1 MLQSGPV
8 TERTQPASSAPR
20 ATAPADVLV
29 TRAFAPAAMEWLRRE
44 CTVHALY
51 GAPDREALLREVG
64 PRVRAAIGF
73 GAVTA
78 AMIDA
83 MPGLEIIA
91 STGVGYDHVDVDAA
105 LRRGIVVTNT
115 PGVLDDA
122 VADTALALLLAVER
136 RIVAAD
142 RFVRA
147 GRWAAHEA
155 FPFTR
160 HLGDLTLGIL
170 GLGRIGLAVARRAE
184 PFGMRVAYHN
194 RRPRADV
201 PYAYHATPLALANA
215 CDVLMCIVPGGA
227 ETRHLVDEAVLRA
240 LGPQGTLVNIARG
253 SVVDESALVRCL
265 QDGTLGAA
273 ALDVYDREPHVPPEL
288 FALEQVVLAPHVG
301 SATHST
307 RRAMADLAV
316 RNVLARLAGEPVLTP
331 IPECAELAR

>member
-1 MLQSGPV
+1 M
-8 TERTQPASSAPR
+8 
-20 ATAPADVLV
+20 PADVLV
-29 TRAFAPAAMEWLRRE
+29 TRAFAASSLQWLRAE
-44 CTVHALY
+44 CTVHTLY
-51 GAPDREALLREVG
+51 DAPDRDALLREVA

-73 GAVTA
+73 GAVDA

-83 MPGLEIIA
+83 MPQLEIIA
-91 STGVGYDHVDVDAA
+91 STGVGYDHIDVGAA

-122 VADTALALLLAVER
+122 VADTALALILAVER

-147 GRWAAHEA
+147 GRWARES

-184 PFGMRVAYHN
+184 PFGMRVEYHN
-194 RRPRADV
+194 RRPRPDV
-201 PYAYHATPLALANA
+201 PYPYHPTLLELAAA
-215 CDVLMCIVPGGA
+215 SDVLVCIVPGGP
-227 ETRHLVDEAVLRA
+227 ETQHIVDEHVLRA

-253 SVVDESALVRCL
+253 SVVDEGALVRCL

-273 ALDVYDREPHVPPEL
+273 ALDVYEREPQVPPEL

-307 RRAMADLAV
+307 RRAMGDLAV

-331 IPECAELAR
+331 VPECAELAR